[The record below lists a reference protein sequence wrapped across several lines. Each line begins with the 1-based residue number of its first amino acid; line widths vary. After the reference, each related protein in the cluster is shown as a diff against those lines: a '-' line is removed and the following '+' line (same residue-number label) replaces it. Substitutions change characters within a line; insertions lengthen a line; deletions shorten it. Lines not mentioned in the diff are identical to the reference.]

1 MQKLTRSILVVAFCL
16 CALPI
21 ARTVARDAAPQAP
34 EPEYKLGPQD
44 QVRVKVYEWRPSRDE
59 VFEWTAFKAD
69 YVVSGSGSL
78 SLPLLGDVPANGKTT
93 TELQRDLGERLRD
106 RMGLVAS
113 PDVTV
118 EIVHFRPFY
127 IVGAVEKPGEYPY
140 RPDLN
145 VLEAYALAGGRPR
158 TSPARLQREAIAT
171 RGDLHSY
178 ALESQSLRAR
188 MVRLQAELADAAT
201 LTWPAELQGSL
212 IAADLNRVLKQEKLV
227 FDMRR
232 EAYRTQVTALRQLE
246 AFLQKEA
253 TSLEKQLE
261 VHQTEVASVRAELQM
276 VQDLFKK
283 GLTPATRKL
292 TLERNMAQV
301 DGDRLRLETNL
312 MRARQEGSKTKVA
325 LAELLAKRNTELSAE
340 LQKSQSRLD
349 ELSSRMETSAS
360 LLHESEVLAPQALV
374 AEEGQDA
381 QPVFTIV
388 RRAGGK
394 SAEQVVSQDQVVQ
407 PGDTII
413 VEQPRKYPR
422 PRVSGE
428 LTDSSPTASA
438 DVSLPDRR

>member
-1 MQKLTRSILVVAFCL
+1 
-16 CALPI
+16 
-21 ARTVARDAAPQAP
+21 
-34 EPEYKLGPQD
+34 
-44 QVRVKVYEWRPSRDE
+44 
-59 VFEWTAFKAD
+59 
-69 YVVSGSGSL
+69 
-78 SLPLLGDVPANGKTT
+78 
-93 TELQRDLGERLRD
+93 
-106 RMGLVAS
+106 
-113 PDVTV
+113 
-118 EIVHFRPFY
+118 
-127 IVGAVEKPGEYPY
+127 
-140 RPDLN
+140 
-145 VLEAYALAGGRPR
+145 
-158 TSPARLQREAIAT
+158 
-171 RGDLHSY
+171 
-178 ALESQSLRAR
+178 
-188 MVRLQAELADAAT
+188 
-201 LTWPAELQGSL
+201 
-212 IAADLNRVLKQEKLV
+212 
-227 FDMRR
+227 MRR
-232 EAYRTQVTALRQLE
+232 EAYRTQVTALQQLE

-253 TSLEKQLE
+253 TSIEKQLE
-261 VHQTEVASVRAELQM
+261 VHQTEVASVRTELQL

-374 AEEGQDA
+374 AEEGQEA

-388 RRAGGK
+388 RRSGGK
-394 SAEQVVSQDQVVQ
+394 STELVVSQDQAVQ

-422 PRVSGE
+422 PRVSGD
-428 LTDSSPTASA
+428 LPDSSPTASA

>member
-1 MQKLTRSILVVAFCL
+1 
-16 CALPI
+16 
-21 ARTVARDAAPQAP
+21 
-34 EPEYKLGPQD
+34 
-44 QVRVKVYEWRPSRDE
+44 
-59 VFEWTAFKAD
+59 
-69 YVVSGSGSL
+69 
-78 SLPLLGDVPANGKTT
+78 VPANGKTT
-93 TELQRDLGERLRD
+93 AELQRDLGERLRD

-158 TSPARLQREAIAT
+158 TSPARLQREAIAA

-201 LTWPAELQGSL
+201 LKWPPELQGGL
-212 IAADLNRVLKQEKLV
+212 VTPELNRVLNQEKLV

-232 EAYRTQVTALRQLE
+232 DAYRTQVTALQQLE

-253 TSLEKQLE
+253 TSIEKQLD
-261 VHQTEVASVRAELQM
+261 VHQTEVASVRTELQI

>member
-1 MQKLTRSILVVAFCL
+1 MQKITRSILVVAFCL

-21 ARTVARDAAPQAP
+21 TRTIARDAAQAP

-59 VFEWTAFKAD
+59 VYEWTAFKAD

-127 IVGAVEKPGEYPY
+127 VVGAVEKPGEYPY

-158 TSPARLQREAIAT
+158 TSPARLQREAIAA

-188 MVRLQAELADAAT
+188 MVRLQAELADTAT
-201 LTWPAELQGSL
+201 LTWPAELAGRL
-212 IAADLNRVLKQEKLV
+212 VTPELNRVLNQEKLV

-232 EAYRTQVTALRQLE
+232 EAYRTQVTALQQLE
-246 AFLQKEA
+246 SFLQ
-253 TSLEKQLE
+253 
-261 VHQTEVASVRAELQM
+261 
-276 VQDLFKK
+276 
-283 GLTPATRKL
+283 
-292 TLERNMAQV
+292 
-301 DGDRLRLETNL
+301 
-312 MRARQEGSKTKVA
+312 
-325 LAELLAKRNTELSAE
+325 
-340 LQKSQSRLD
+340 
-349 ELSSRMETSAS
+349 
-360 LLHESEVLAPQALV
+360 
-374 AEEGQDA
+374 
-381 QPVFTIV
+381 
-388 RRAGGK
+388 
-394 SAEQVVSQDQVVQ
+394 
-407 PGDTII
+407 
-413 VEQPRKYPR
+413 
-422 PRVSGE
+422 
-428 LTDSSPTASA
+428 
-438 DVSLPDRR
+438 